1 MKLKI
6 NRVISA
12 VLALIMVLSLVVSV
26 VPSAEAATFSY
37 NTGKRNTVCTSLSTQ
52 AKSYYTSAY
61 SYSTLSSKSASSL
74 KSSLSTLMTSTH
86 SYYTTY
92 ENLKTY
98 TKYSDAN
105 AGSSSKVVDFYTS
118 ATYSGTWD
126 AGKTWNRE
134 HVWCQSLGTFT
145 TKNCGADLHHLRP
158 TDPKVNSTRNNLPY
172 GEITGTYKTAT
183 TAAGVVGGYYT
194 STRFEPL
201 DNVKGDIARILLYC
215 YVRWGENNLTDV
227 IQSVDVLLQWC
238 KQDPVDTWEMSRND
252 VVQNIQG
259 NRNVFIDYPEYA
271 WLIFGKSV
279 PSMKTPSGKAAGS
292 TSSGTTS
299 GTTSSGSGLYT
310 GTNNWIP
317 NSVQSIVFNAT
328 YYANKYSDLKN
339 AFGTDGQ
346 KLYQH
351 FLDYGAKEGRQA
363 SAIFSVNTY
372 LSSNADLKAAF
383 GTDYKAAI
391 KHFASNGINEER
403 VTAPAANLGTGF
415 TARINVST
423 ATLNLSLLGTDVI
436 SYTPSTA
443 AAQIWKF
450 DRQSNGTYKITNT
463 KTGQVLDLYAAAK
476 TAGSKVQIYDS
487 NNTAAQRWYIY
498 ESGTSGKYIFR
509 PACAPGIVMGVKGD
523 SAASSTAIESVNYK
537 NTNGQKFGITKI
549 TSSTTSGSTTSGT
562 TYKKVTSASAL
573 TSGNYILVV
582 KVGTGA
588 NPGSAKYYALKA
600 QSMNTSYVAAVSADS
615 FMNGSAP
622 SSITV
627 SDSSIVWKLNGSS
640 TGFSL
645 ANGSKSLIGSSNNL
659 YYKAGTATQWKATY
673 SSGTWT
679 IKNGTRY
686 LALRPDLVLGSNGC
700 PRFRCNAS
708 ASSTNY
714 KFYLYKQ
721 V

>member
-1 MKLKI
+1 MIHLKLKI

-52 AKSYYTSAY
+52 AKSYYISAY

-105 AGSSSKVVDFYTS
+105 AGSSSKIVDFYTS

-183 TAAGVVGGYYT
+183 TSAGVVGGYYT

-292 TSSGTTS
+292 TS
-299 GTTSSGSGLYT
+299 T
-310 GTNNWIP
+310 G
-317 NSVQSIVFNAT
+317 
-328 YYANKYSDLKN
+328 
-339 AFGTDGQ
+339 
-346 KLYQH
+346 
-351 FLDYGAKEGRQA
+351 
-363 SAIFSVNTY
+363 
-372 LSSNADLKAAF
+372 
-383 GTDYKAAI
+383 
-391 KHFASNGINEER
+391 
-403 VTAPAANLGTGF
+403 
-415 TARINVST
+415 
-423 ATLNLSLLGTDVI
+423 
-436 SYTPSTA
+436 
-443 AAQIWKF
+443 
-450 DRQSNGTYKITNT
+450 
-463 KTGQVLDLYAAAK
+463 
-476 TAGSKVQIYDS
+476 
-487 NNTAAQRWYIY
+487 
-498 ESGTSGKYIFR
+498 
-509 PACAPGIVMGVKGD
+509 
-523 SAASSTAIESVNYK
+523 
-537 NTNGQKFGITKI
+537 
-549 TSSTTSGSTTSGT
+549 STTVTTTSGT

-627 SDSSIVWKLNGSS
+627 SDSSLVWKLSGSS
-640 TGFSL
+640 SSFTL
-645 ANGSKSLIGSSNNL
+645 ANGSKYLIGSSNNL
-659 YYKAGTATQWKATY
+659 YYKAGTATKWKATY